1 MAKFD
6 SNWVPKT
13 AMTIFA
19 HPDDMEFS
27 CGATLAKW
35 AKAGCEI
42 TVVLC
47 TSGNVGT
54 HDDVKYTKV
63 SLTKTREREQR
74 NAIKHLGIRHIE
86 FLQHNDCQLVADL
99 ELRKE
104 LTGLIRKYKPEVVI
118 CGDPNMV
125 FWGDNRINHPDHR
138 AAATASIDAVFPCAE
153 MELLWPKLGKPHK
166 VHGIYV
172 RANEGIN
179 TWIDVGD
186 TVDLKVKALREHH
199 SQLDEMTELE
209 TMIPQRLAETGKDKG
224 MAFAEAFRVIRLI
237 EDHAASQ
244 VAQDKK

>member
-54 HDDVKYTKV
+54 HDDVKYTKL
-63 SLTKTREREQR
+63 SLTETREREQR
-74 NAIKHLGIRHIE
+74 NAITHLGVQHIE

-99 ELRKE
+99 KLRKK
-104 LTGLIRKYKPEVVI
+104 LTGLIRKHKPEVVI
-118 CGDPNMV
+118 CGDPDMV

-138 AAATASIDAVFPCAE
+138 AAATAAIDAVFPCCE
-153 MELLWPKLGKPHK
+153 MELLWPKLGKAHK
-166 VHGIYV
+166 VHAVYV
-172 RANEGIN
+172 RAFEDLN
-179 TWIDVGD
+179 TWIDVSE
-186 TVDLKVKALREHH
+186 TVESKIKALREHH

-209 TMIPQRLAETGKDKG
+209 KMIHDRLADAGKEKD

-237 EDHAASQ
+237 EDQEASQ